1 MGNGAGPG
9 LNAGTPGEFTVRT
22 TDSST
27 GTGPHAGTS
36 STISLTI
43 GAPSLVFSPSTL
55 TAATVG
61 AAYSQAISVTG
72 GTAPYGSFSLASGS
86 LPLGLSLNSS
96 GTVSGTPTQGGTF
109 TFTVRSTD
117 SSTGTGA
124 PFTGTSTTL
133 SLTVAPPT
141 ITVAP
146 ASLPAVG
153 YGAAYSQAISASGGT
168 SPYTYSL
175 SGGTLPTGLSLSSG
189 GVLSGI
195 TTQSGSYPI
204 TVTATDSS
212 ATPYSKNAVYTLT
225 VNAQM
230 PVAGAVSATVA
241 YNTATPITLNLSGGT
256 PTSVA
261 VATGASHGTATASGT
276 SITYTPTVGYV
287 GSDSFTYTA
296 TNAGGTSAPA
306 TVSVTVTGSAD
317 LASLG
322 LSAGTLAPAFASGTT
337 SYATRVAHGVAALHI
352 TAQTVDPAATLRVNG
367 SPLANGATSGDIALS
382 DGANTITIEATAQDS
397 TRKTYTVTVTRTGPA
412 TFSANSPTGQ
422 AGAITATISGG
433 SLCGFDSAQF
443 INAAPGVSP
452 SVPTGKALPYGVF
465 DFTASGCGPTTTV
478 TLTYPQPLAAGTQY
492 WKYGPTPTRADPHW
506 YEMPASFQGQTVSFD
521 IVDGGLGDDDFA
533 LGANG
538 RIVDAGGVAV
548 AAATG
553 VTGIPALTPWAL
565 LSLSAALAV
574 LGAARRR
581 RVG

>member
-1 MGNGAGPG
+1 M
-9 LNAGTPGEFTVRT
+9 
-22 TDSST
+22 
-27 GTGPHAGTS
+27 
-36 STISLTI
+36 
-43 GAPSLVFSPSTL
+43 
-55 TAATVG
+55 
-61 AAYSQAISVTG
+61 
-72 GTAPYGSFSLASGS
+72 
-86 LPLGLSLNSS
+86 
-96 GTVSGTPTQGGTF
+96 
-109 TFTVRSTD
+109 
-117 SSTGTGA
+117 
-124 PFTGTSTTL
+124 
-133 SLTVAPPT
+133 T
-141 ITVAP
+141 ITVNP
-146 ASLPAVG
+146 
-153 YGAAYSQAISASGGT
+153 QA
-168 SPYTYSL
+168 
-175 SGGTLPTGLSLSSG
+175 
-189 GVLSGI
+189 
-195 TTQSGSYPI
+195 
-204 TVTATDSS
+204 
-212 ATPYSKNAVYTLT
+212 
-225 VNAQM
+225 
-230 PVAGAVSATVA
+230 PVAGAASATVA
-241 YNTATPITLNLSGGT
+241 YGSVANPITLNLSGGA
-256 PTSVA
+256 PSSVA
-261 VATGASHGTATASGT
+261 VTAAPSHGTATASGT
-276 SITYTPTVGYV
+276 GITYTPTAGYV

-337 SYATRVAHGVAALHI
+337 SYATRVAHGVAALRI

-367 SPLANGATSGDIALS
+367 SPLVNGATSGDIALS

-443 INAAPGVSP
+443 INAAPGASP

-465 DFTASGCGPTTTV
+465 DFTASGCGPAATV

-553 VTGIPALTPWAL
+553 VTSIPALTPWAL

-581 RVG
+581 REG

>member
-1 MGNGAGPG
+1 
-9 LNAGTPGEFTVRT
+9 
-22 TDSST
+22 
-27 GTGPHAGTS
+27 
-36 STISLTI
+36 
-43 GAPSLVFSPSTL
+43 
-55 TAATVG
+55 
-61 AAYSQAISVTG
+61 
-72 GTAPYGSFSLASGS
+72 
-86 LPLGLSLNSS
+86 
-96 GTVSGTPTQGGTF
+96 
-109 TFTVRSTD
+109 
-117 SSTGTGA
+117 
-124 PFTGTSTTL
+124 
-133 SLTVAPPT
+133 
-141 ITVAP
+141 
-146 ASLPAVG
+146 
-153 YGAAYSQAISASGGT
+153 
-168 SPYTYSL
+168 
-175 SGGTLPTGLSLSSG
+175 
-189 GVLSGI
+189 VLSGI

-296 TNAGGTSAPA
+296 TNGTGTSAPATVTITVNPQAPVAGAASATVAYNTATPITLNLSGGAPTSVAVATGASHGTATVSGTSITYTPTAGYSGGDSFTYTATNAGGTSAPATVTITVNPQAPVAGAASATVAYGSVANPITLNLSGGAPSSVAVTAAPSHGTATASGTGITYTPTAGYVGSDSFTYTATNAGGTSAPA

-337 SYATRVAHGVAALHI
+337 SYATRVAHGVAALRI

-443 INAAPGVSP
+443 INAAPGASP
-452 SVPTGKALPYGVF
+452 SVPAGKALPYGVF
-465 DFTASGCGPTTTV
+465 DFTASGCGPTATV